1 VEPLAADQHVTDD
14 DIIESGSE
22 RPPPLPGWRPPRL
35 LLPRWRLP
43 RIAVILCAAGLV
55 SGLAVGYAV
64 GNAGKHAPPRLPPS
78 VSALAVPPMIGADT
92 PLGFDGSLCSQQ
104 VGNDLQLGMEVTN
117 DSPALLA
124 IVRVNAL
131 LPLGGL
137 KQVSWA
143 WGPCGE
149 LPGAPPPDQG
159 LATGS
164 SAWLTV
170 TFRVLVSCPAPLPV
184 QFTMHFILRS
194 AQDSRGAQATVAA
207 FPDLG
212 QVAYSRCQ

>member
-1 VEPLAADQHVTDD
+1 VEPLAADEHVSDD
-14 DIIESGSE
+14 DIIERGSDQ
-22 RPPPLPGWRPPRL
+22 RPLPGWRPPRIPL
-35 LLPRWRLP
+35 RWRPP

-55 SGLAVGYAV
+55 AGLAAGYA
-64 GNAGKHAPPRLPPS
+64 AGHAGRSGPPRLPSS
-78 VSALAVPPMIGADT
+78 VSALSVPPMIGGDT
-92 PLGFDGSLCSQQ
+92 PLGFDGSLCSKQ

-117 DSPALLA
+117 DAPALLA

-159 LATGS
+159 LATGY

-170 TFRVLVSCPAPLPV
+170 TFHVLVSCPTSLPV

-207 FPDLG
+207 FPDLS
-212 QVAYSRCQ
+212 QVAYSGCQ